1 MLTSARR
8 MTTGVG
14 MQDVRLP
21 TDKQVRARHRNDM
34 LLKIVGPV
42 ALTALI
48 MVAVFVTMILALSPS
63 QFSTIANCLSVMLL
77 IPVVVTCLVPY
88 VVLMALF
95 GVTRKAYFWLPDQLR
110 TARGVVHRAN
120 LIAQQL
126 SSVIARPVI
135 AVNQRIAW
143 LEGVVRRKPRGATVP
158 LLPERINDRGER
170 TDR

>member
-1 MLTSARR
+1 
-8 MTTGVG
+8 

-21 TDKQVRARHRNDM
+21 TDKQVRARHRNDV

-48 MVAVFVTMILALSPS
+48 MVTVFVAMILALSPS
-63 QFSTIANCLSVMLL
+63 QFNTVANCLSVMLL
-77 IPVVVTCLVPY
+77 LPLVLTCLIPY

-120 LIAQQL
+120 LIAHQL
-126 SSVIARPVI
+126 SSIITRPVI

-143 LEGVVRRKPRGATVP
+143 IEGVVRRKPRGATVP
-158 LLPERINDRGER
+158 LLPERIGDRGGPS
-170 TDR
+170 DR